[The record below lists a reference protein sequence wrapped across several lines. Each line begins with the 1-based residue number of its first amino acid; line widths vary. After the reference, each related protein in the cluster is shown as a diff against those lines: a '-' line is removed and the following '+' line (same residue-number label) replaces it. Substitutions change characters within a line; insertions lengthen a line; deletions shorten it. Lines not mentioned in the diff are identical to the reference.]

1 MTTPV
6 LSNPDRHS
14 HRFEI
19 LDALRFV
26 LAFWVAVG
34 HYGIF
39 PLFAGVDEST
49 RFGRF
54 LVHGWSSIVFGTP
67 AVIVFFVIS
76 GFCIHLPFLGRDRL
90 PIGRFY
96 LRRYTRILIPVV
108 AALLVY
114 RLFGTRF
121 VFLGEH
127 SILWESPLWSL
138 LCEEIYYAAYPL
150 LRFLRN
156 RFGWTPLLAVAF
168 LAGIA
173 VASFHPHAVSWH
185 IFGPLGTAAILL
197 PIWLLG
203 ALLAEQS
210 SSLAPSTSVPR
221 IWFWRF
227 AAWFGSWLSEMLHFK
242 AGISYTLTMVAFGVL
257 AYLWVKREL
266 AFSLH
271 RSPNAY
277 LAAAGAWSY
286 SLYLVHQPGMAFFDR
301 LPIPHLG
308 YFLSW
313 TFAMA
318 SALAFSYVF
327 YLLIERPSHRL
338 ARRVR
343 LSSPR
348 AAAPHAAPPALQVS
362 EP

>member
-1 MTTPV
+1 MTSVIHTDSLPKSSRFPV
-6 LSNPDRHS
+6 
-14 HRFEI
+14 I
-19 LDALRFV
+19 DALRFV

-34 HYGIF
+34 HYGVF

-49 RFGRF
+49 RFGHF

-76 GFCIHLPFLGRDRL
+76 GFCIHLPFLGRHQL

-96 LRRYTRILIPVV
+96 LRRYTRILIPVA
-108 AALLVY
+108 AALVVY
-114 RLFGTRF
+114 RLFGARF

-127 SILWESPLWSL
+127 SILWASPLWSL
-138 LCEEIYYAAYPL
+138 FCEEIYYAAYPL

-156 RFGWTPLLAVAF
+156 RFGWPLLAVAF
-168 LAGIA
+168 VVGIA
-173 VASFHPHAVSWH
+173 VFSLHPHAPSWY
-185 IFGPLGTAAILL
+185 IFGPLGTATILL

-210 SSLAPSTSVPR
+210 SSLAPFSSAPR

-227 AAWFGSWLSEMLHFK
+227 AAWFGSWLCEMLHFK

-257 AYLWVKREL
+257 AYFWIKREL

-271 RSPNAY
+271 RSPNSWFV
-277 LAAAGAWSY
+277 AAGAWSY

-313 TFAMA
+313 TFAMS
-318 SALAFSYVF
+318 SALAFSYLF

-343 LSSPR
+343 LSPAR
-348 AAAPHAAPPALQVS
+348 AAAPDAAPPALQVS